1 MPSKQQFGGDWTSE
15 KLERVRKYLCAY
27 ATIMHRQKFKFAY
40 IDAFA
45 GTGYNTKKGRE
56 DEGASL
62 LPELTA
68 AETIQFVDGSA
79 RIALKVEPRFDKYI
93 FVERSAG
100 RFTELEKLKQEFP
113 HLKDDIILQ
122 RADANSYLQE
132 LCENR
137 NWRKNRAVLFLDPF
151 GMQVTWRT
159 MTAIA
164 NTKAIDLWL
173 LFPSG
178 IGVNRMLPK
187 HANISEAWQKRL
199 GDFFGTSDWREAF
212 YSKTQQ
218 TDLFGHQRSV
228 AVKTANFQTISK
240 FFLKRLE
247 TIFAGVAKNPLELR
261 NSVNT
266 PLYMLFFAAGNERGA
281 PTAVKIAQDILKT

>member
-1 MPSKQQFGGDWTSE
+1 MASKQQFGGDWTSE
-15 KLERVRKYLCAY
+15 KLERVRKYLSAY
-27 ATIMHRQKFKFAY
+27 AKIMHKQKFKFAY

-45 GTGYNTKKGRE
+45 GTGYNTTKGRGS
-56 DEGASL
+56 DGASL

-68 AETIQFVDGSA
+68 TETIQFVDGSA
-79 RIALKVEPRFDKYI
+79 RIALKIEPRFDKYI

-100 RFTELEKLKQEFP
+100 RFAELEKLKEEFP
-113 HLKDDIILQ
+113 HLKDDIILKH
-122 RADANSYLQE
+122 ADANSYLQE
-132 LCENR
+132 LCEKR
-137 NWRKNRAVLFLDPF
+137 KWQKNRAVLFLDPF

-178 IGVNRMLPK
+178 IGVNRMLTK
-187 HANISEAWQKRL
+187 DAKISVAWQKRL
-199 GDFFGTSDWREAF
+199 DDFFGTTDWREAF
-212 YSKTQQ
+212 YSTTQEK
-218 TDLFGHQRSV
+218 DLFGDETSV
-228 AVKTANFQTISK
+228 SVKTANFQSISR

-281 PTAVKIAQDILKT
+281 STAVKIAQDILKT